1 MTSPESASPSRPAKA
16 AGFALLGVAAVALII
31 GVVSLFGGGSDA
43 PPVAEGSSTTP
54 PPAQTTSES
63 PTSASSAPPAATT
76 TTTAPPAASSSAVV
90 PPPPVTQPGTAKVPV
105 RVYNNSTISGL
116 AVKAADEV
124 RANGWTV
131 EGTGNYSQ
139 GTIPTTTVYFRPGTE
154 EEASAKELA
163 GVLRARVEPR
173 FDGIQSSAPGLILIV
188 TNDFQGAAKN
198 K

>member
-188 TNDFQGAAKN
+188 TNDFQGASKN